1 MTDSMSYTPS
11 QLNSMLVDNIEHVCK
26 KLLPNGKRDGSEWR
40 CGDVNGDAGASLG
53 VSLSGSKAGVW
64 CDFATGQA
72 GDLIELWKAVKNL
85 STAEALKEIREYLN
99 IKDPSWVGKPKKN
112 YSQPPKING
121 LTTPRDECTEWLM
134 NDRKLSDRAIKAYQL
149 GMVREGDKTYV
160 VFPFKRDGKL
170 FCVKRRD
177 IADKH
182 NCKQVGTNQEKG
194 LFGWQAIDDSHRIA
208 YITEGELDALAM
220 FDYGYPALSVP
231 FGGGGGAK
239 QDWVENEY
247 ENLSRFDE
255 IYLCLDDD
263 KEGHAAVLEIVQ
275 RIGADRCKVVTFPHK
290 DANEC
295 LMQGVSQAEII
306 AAIKNAKSFD
316 PQELRQWAD
325 YYDDVE
331 KMFRPDDGI
340 EPGFDV
346 PWPET
351 RLKMR
356 FRWAELSIIN
366 GINGHGKSQAAQ
378 QFVLSAIAQ
387 GERAC
392 IASMELKPARL
403 LKYLTMQAAGM
414 SRGFPSSE
422 YHRAIVN
429 WSQDKLW
436 IFECV
441 GTAKADRLLEVFR
454 YARKR
459 YGIKVFLI
467 DSLMKCGFAED
478 DYNGIKKFVE
488 KLCDFKNEYDCH
500 VFLVTHARKGK
511 SEEEEIGKFDVKGT
525 GAIVDLADNLI
536 NWWRNKKKERFAEK
550 GEMDTETIDAMP
562 DAKMIIDKQRN
573 GDWEGEIKM
582 WFCKNSRQF
591 REHKHS
597 RNIEYVPFSTELRV
611 VK

>member
-1 MTDSMSYTPS
+1 MPD
-11 QLNSMLVDNIEHVCK
+11 
-26 KLLPNGKRDGSEWR
+26 
-40 CGDVNGDAGASLG
+40 
-53 VSLSGSKAGVW
+53 
-64 CDFATGQA
+64 
-72 GDLIELWKAVKNL
+72 
-85 STAEALKEIREYLN
+85 ALKEIRDYLN
-99 IKDPSWVGKPKKN
+99 IKEPTFAGKAEKV
-112 YSQPPKING
+112 YSQPRKPDG
-121 LTTPRDECTEWLM
+121 LTTPKDEGLKWLK
-134 NDRKLSDRAIKAYQL
+134 DVRKLSDRAIQAYQL
-149 GMVREGDKTYV
+149 GMVKERGKTFV
-160 VFPFKRDGKL
+160 VFPFKRDGKICML
-170 FCVKRRD
+170 KQRD

-182 NCKQVGTNQEKG
+182 NCRPTSANQEKC
-194 LFGWQAIDDSHRIA
+194 LFGWQAIDDSQRIA

-255 IYLCLDDD
+255 IYLCLDND
-263 KEGHAAVLEIVQ
+263 KAGHEAVVEIVQ
-275 RIGADRCKVVTFPHK
+275 RLGSDRCKVVTFPQK

-295 LMQGVSQAEII
+295 LIQGVSQQEVISALRS
-306 AAIKNAKSFD
+306 AKSFD
-316 PQELRQWAD
+316 PQELKQWAD

-356 FRWAELSIIN
+356 FRWAELTIIN
-366 GINGHGKSQAAQ
+366 GINGHGKSQAAG
-378 QFVLSAIAQ
+378 QFILSAMAQ

-414 SRGFPSSE
+414 SRGFPSPE
-422 YHRAIVN
+422 YHRAIVD

-436 IFECV
+436 VFECV

-459 YGIKVFLI
+459 YGVRVFLI

-478 DYNGIKKFVE
+478 DYNGVKKFVE
-488 KLCDFKNEYDCH
+488 KLCDFKNEFDCH

-525 GAIVDLADNLI
+525 GTIVDLADNLI
-536 NWWRNKKKERFAEK
+536 NWWRNKKKERLAEE
-550 GEMDTETIDAMP
+550 GQMDAEVVDAMC
-562 DAKMIIDKQRN
+562 DAEMIIDKQRN
-573 GDWEGEIKM
+573 GDWEGKIKM

-597 RNIEYVPFSTELRV
+597 RNVEFVPFSTELRV
-611 VK
+611 VS